1 LKKTYWKGTGFVQY
15 HQILGKMNKLN
26 WLREHRSLMPA
37 MVTNLDNY
45 GHKKA

>member
-1 LKKTYWKGTGFVQY
+1 
-15 HQILGKMNKLN
+15 MNKLN

-37 MVTNLDNY
+37 MITHLDNY